1 MRQFS
6 GERGPELQDPPP
18 HGLVRDVQPPLGEQI
33 LNVAKA
39 KSEPEIE
46 PDGVSNDLRR
56 ELVARK

>member
-18 HGLVRDVQPPLGEQI
+18 HSLVGDVQLPLGEQI

-46 PDGVSNDLRR
+46 PDSVS
-56 ELVARK
+56 K